1 MDQLDAMRVYVA
13 VVESEGFSAASRALG
28 IPVPTVCRKVAKLEE
43 KLSVQLLVR
52 TTRRVT
58 TTNSGTHYY
67 DDAKRIL
74 EDVSGANRRVAGEY
88 QQIKGLLTITAPALF
103 GRLYVLP
110 IVNDFMR
117 LHDEVEVRLLL
128 TNHMLDMLEE
138 HIDLGVTIGS
148 RSSGSMEIVP
158 VAGMRQIVC
167 ASPRYLS
174 AAGRPAK
181 PDDLLDHETITYAKS
196 CTQCPWPF
204 KMTTGETREINLRSR
219 LIVNSEAAIDS
230 AAQHTGLTQVFYY
243 QARSYIETG
252 ELEIVLEDYEIEPI
266 PVTIAIP
273 RGPRTAQKVS
283 AFVDFAEPE
292 LRRRLQ

>member
-13 VVESEGFSAASRALG
+13 VVESQGFSAASRALG

-43 KLSVQLLVR
+43 KLGVQLLVR
-52 TTRRVT
+52 STRKVSTTS
-58 TTNSGTHYY
+58 SGMHYY
-67 DDAKRIL
+67 DDARRIL
-74 EDVSGANRRVAGEY
+74 EDISGANRRVAGEY

-103 GRLYVLP
+103 GRLYILP

-148 RSSGSMEIVP
+148 RSRGSMEIVP
-158 VAGMRQIVC
+158 VTEMRTIVC

-181 PDDLLDHETITYAKS
+181 PDDLLDHETITYAQS
-196 CTQCPWPF
+196 CTQYPWPF
-204 KMTTGETREINLRSR
+204 KMTTGDTREINLKSR
-219 LIVNSEAAIDS
+219 LIVNSEAAVDS
-230 AAQHTGLTQVFYY
+230 AAQHTGLTQAYYY
-243 QARSYIETG
+243 QAKSYIEAG
-252 ELEIVLEDYEIEPI
+252 ELEIVLEDYEIEPT
-266 PVTIAIP
+266 PVIIAIP
-273 RGPRTAQKVS
+273 RGPRTPQKVN
-283 AFVDFAEPE
+283 AFVDSAVPE
-292 LRRRLQ
+292 LRKRLQ